1 MAKRSCHMFVTR
13 SCDRNSTNFAI
24 AFSLYLQITRVVRQF
39 IIHVS
44 FIGKIFQHVC
54 ERAPPDQGHIQ
65 TEKASTCFT
74 RLYGRAAYEAW
85 KAREAEID
93 ELMRRRVCSRREI
106 IELREA
112 NFRQMKLGKPDS
124 MSCEKVT
131 PIVITLSPATMAA

>member
-1 MAKRSCHMFVTR
+1 MAKHPS
-13 SCDRNSTNFAI
+13 I
-24 AFSLYLQITRVVRQF
+24 
-39 IIHVS
+39 
-44 FIGKIFQHVC
+44 K
-54 ERAPPDQGHIQ
+54 

-93 ELMRRRVCSRREI
+93 KLMRQRVYSRREI

-131 PIVITLSPATMAA
+131 PIVITPSPATTAA

>member
-1 MAKRSCHMFVTR
+1 MKS
-13 SCDRNSTNFAI
+13 SI
-24 AFSLYLQITRVVRQF
+24 
-39 IIHVS
+39 
-44 FIGKIFQHVC
+44 K
-54 ERAPPDQGHIQ
+54 

-112 NFRQMKLGKPDS
+112 NFRQMKLGKPDPAP
-124 MSCEKVT
+124 CEKVA
-131 PIVITLSPATMAA
+131 PIVIASSPATMAA